1 MRHVCINTVCVNSVR
16 GEHWH
21 RPTGI
26 VPWSFV
32 FVCICV
38 YQEVESVNFGLVMF
52 AEGQSGPVPKTSRWS
67 QTNLGKY
74 AIHAPAWTHTH
85 THARTH
91 THTLILGHTGTHT
104 KSNTQCIWCKQTN
117 MNPGFLFLSLFVFPS
132 ATQTQHCTHTNTRS
146 LTENHHLSR
155 LRNRLPIH
163 LSVHFSRGTA
173 MCMKEAWI
181 KADLGEP
188 DSGLICQRSAVF
200 RGCNALTP
208 IDCRRAEG
216 EHFKC

>member
-52 AEGQSGPVPKTSRWS
+52 AEGQSGPVPKTGRWS

-74 AIHAPAWTHTH
+74 AIHAPAWTHTQ
-85 THARTH
+85 TH

-104 KSNTQCIWCKQTN
+104 ESNTQCIWCKQTN
-117 MNPGFLFLSLFVFPS
+117 MNPGFLFLPLFVFPS
-132 ATQTQHCTHTNTRS
+132 ATQTQRRTHTNTRS
-146 LTENHHLSR
+146 LTEKSSFVPAKKTGCLFISQFVSAGER
-155 LRNRLPIH
+155 P
-163 LSVHFSRGTA
+163 
-173 MCMKEAWI
+173 CAW
-181 KADLGEP
+181 KKPE
-188 DSGLICQRSAVF
+188 
-200 RGCNALTP
+200 
-208 IDCRRAEG
+208 
-216 EHFKC
+216 

>member
-52 AEGQSGPVPKTSRWS
+52 AEGQSGPVPKTGRWS

-74 AIHAPAWTHTH
+74 AIHAPAWTHTQ
-85 THARTH
+85 TH

-117 MNPGFLFLSLFVFPS
+117 MNPGFLFLPLFVFPS
-132 ATQTQHCTHTNTRS
+132 ATQTQRRTHTNTRS
-146 LTENHHLSR
+146 LTEKSSFVPAKKTGCLFISQFISAGER
-155 LRNRLPIH
+155 P
-163 LSVHFSRGTA
+163 
-173 MCMKEAWI
+173 CAW
-181 KADLGEP
+181 KKPE
-188 DSGLICQRSAVF
+188 
-200 RGCNALTP
+200 
-208 IDCRRAEG
+208 
-216 EHFKC
+216 

>member
-52 AEGQSGPVPKTSRWS
+52 AEGQSGPVPKTGRWS

-74 AIHAPAWTHTH
+74 AIHAPA
-85 THARTH
+85 
-91 THTLILGHTGTHT
+91 
-104 KSNTQCIWCKQTN
+104 
-117 MNPGFLFLSLFVFPS
+117 
-132 ATQTQHCTHTNTRS
+132 
-146 LTENHHLSR
+146 
-155 LRNRLPIH
+155 
-163 LSVHFSRGTA
+163 
-173 MCMKEAWI
+173 
-181 KADLGEP
+181 
-188 DSGLICQRSAVF
+188 
-200 RGCNALTP
+200 
-208 IDCRRAEG
+208 
-216 EHFKC
+216 